1 MRQIVVGVFEQLD
14 AARAAIA
21 ALARERVD
29 PRRVHATST
38 PALELTLDP
47 PAAAAGAGARPAAPA
62 SLRRLLD
69 ALGRLFGTH
78 GDLSAY
84 ERAKR
89 RGGTVISVDV
99 DDPPQAALAER
110 AFVRAGAIDVTRR
123 PHD

>member
-38 PALELTLDP
+38 PALELTLEP
-47 PAAAAGAGARPAAPA
+47 PGAATRAAALPAP
-62 SLRRLLD
+62 LQRLLR
-69 ALGRLFGTH
+69 ALGRLLGGGD

-89 RGGTVISVDV
+89 RGGMVVSVDV

-110 AFVRAGAIDVTRR
+110 AFVRAGAIDVSRR
-123 PHD
+123 PPD

>member
-1 MRQIVVGVFEQLD
+1 
-14 AARAAIA
+14 
-21 ALARERVD
+21 
-29 PRRVHATST
+29 
-38 PALELTLDP
+38 
-47 PAAAAGAGARPAAPA
+47 
-62 SLRRLLD
+62 LRRLLH
-69 ALGRLFGTH
+69 ALGHLLGTP

-99 DDPPQAALAER
+99 DGPPEAALAER